1 MTNEI
6 MSTDQPTPLAQMQ
19 KARAIA
25 KEIAATVSHL
35 IVRISQ
41 REYPTVSWW
50 QSVAWAFNFTST
62 ELEVQKIVTDDGSIE
77 YMAVVAIVRIDTG
90 ETVSRGSAIAS
101 SAERAPWGR
110 AAFSVRSMAITRAT
124 GRAYRH
130 SPCAIIPHL
139 LKIEATPAEEMPIES
154 LQPEAKALPAATTA
168 TSVTLERDRGDLAPC
183 ARWTKPSSGSSSVMA
198 MLKQSQ
204 LDEQIEGLAGQ
215 VSEIAKELGHKISA
229 ASARAAAEKGS
240 TSKEDVRDRLVAKV
254 ATGHSKLSEKK
265 AGKK

>member
-62 ELEVQKIVTDDGSIE
+62 EVEVVKVATDDGSIE

-139 LKIEATPAEEMPIES
+139 LKIEATPAEEMPIE
-154 LQPEAKALPAATTA
+154 AVALPATPRRNEHGFALPEATI
-168 TSVTLERDRGDLAPC
+168 
-183 ARWTKPSSGSSSVMA
+183 PSSGSSSVMA
-198 MLKQSQ
+198 MLKQSV
-204 LDEQIEGLAGQ
+204 LDEQIDGLAGQ
-215 VSEIAKELGHKISA
+215 VSDLASQLGHKISA

-240 TSKEDVRDRLVAKV
+240 TSQEDVRDRLVAKV
-254 ATGHSKLSEKK
+254 ATGHSKIAEKK
-265 AGKK
+265 ASKK

>member
-6 MSTDQPTPLAQMQ
+6 VITDQPTPLAQMQ
-19 KARAIA
+19 RAKAIA
-25 KEIAATVSHL
+25 KEIAGTVGHL
-35 IVRISQ
+35 IVNIQGRQ
-41 REYPTVSWW
+41 YPTVAWW
-50 QSVAWAFNFTST
+50 QAVGWAFNVTST
-62 ELEVQKIVTDDGSIE
+62 EVEVTKQATEDGLIE

-110 AAFSVRSMAITRAT
+110 SAFSVRSMAITRAT

-130 SPCAIIPHL
+130 GCAIIPHL
-139 LKIEATPAEEMPIES
+139 LKIESTPAEEMPIES
-154 LQPEAKALPAATTA
+154 QKHSELMSDVAKALPAAMLSNGA
-168 TSVTLERDRGDLAPC
+168 
-183 ARWTKPSSGSSSVMA
+183 SSGSSSVMA
-198 MLKQSQ
+198 MLKQSV
-204 LDEQIEGLAGQ
+204 LDEQIDGLAGQ

-240 TSKEDVRDRLVAKV
+240 TSQEDVRDRLVAKV

-265 AGKK
+265 ASKK

>member
-19 KARAIA
+19 RAKAIA
-25 KEIAATVSHL
+25 KEIASTVGHL
-35 IVRISQ
+35 IVNIQGRQ
-41 REYPTVSWW
+41 YPTVAWW
-50 QSVAWAFNFTST
+50 QAVGWAFNVTST
-62 ELEVQKIVTDDGSIE
+62 EVEVTKQVTADDGSIE

-110 AAFSVRSMAITRAT
+110 SAFSVRSMAITRAT

-130 SPCAIIPHL
+130 GCAIIPHL
-139 LKIEATPAEEMPIES
+139 LKIESTPAEEMPIES
-154 LQPEAKALPAATTA
+154 AQPEARALPPAAA
-168 TSVTLERDRGDLAPC
+168 S
-183 ARWTKPSSGSSSVMA
+183 SSGSSSVMA
-198 MLKQSQ
+198 MLKQSV
-204 LDEQIEGLAGQ
+204 LEEQIEGLAGQ

-229 ASARAAAEKGS
+229 ASAQAAAEKGS
-240 TSKEDVRDRLVAKV
+240 TSREDVRDRLVAKV
-254 ATGHSKLSEKK
+254 ATGHSKISEKK

>member
-19 KARAIA
+19 RAKAIA
-25 KEIAATVSHL
+25 KEIAATVGHL
-35 IVRISQ
+35 IVKIQGRDF
-41 REYPTVSWW
+41 PTVAWW
-50 QSVAWAFNFTST
+50 QAVGWAFNVTST
-62 ELEVQKIVTDDGSIE
+62 EVEVVKHATEDGSTE

-110 AAFSVRSMAITRAT
+110 SAFSVRSMAITRAT

-130 SPCAIIPHL
+130 GCAIIPHL
-139 LKIEATPAEEMPIES
+139 LKIEATPAEEMPIEAVALPATS
-154 LQPEAKALPAATTA
+154 NRNEHGFALPAATTP
-168 TSVTLERDRGDLAPC
+168 G
-183 ARWTKPSSGSSSVMA
+183 SGSSSVMA
-198 MLKQSQ
+198 MLKQSV
-204 LDEQIEGLAGQ
+204 LDEQIDGLAGQ
-215 VSEIAKELGHKISA
+215 VSEIASQLGHKISA
-229 ASARAAAEKGS
+229 ASARASAEKGS
-240 TSKEDVRDRLVAKV
+240 TSSEDVRDRLVAKV